1 MHLSTRH
8 IGDVSIIDVSG
19 KNPGARSVSIRDA
32 VERLHAS
39 GHLRVVLNLAEL
51 EYLDS
56 SGLGE
61 LVSCNMKAAQ
71 SGRPLK
77 VAALTRR
84 LSEMLRVMRL
94 ASTFDSYE
102 TVDAA
107 LASYPPAPPPA
118 G

>member
-1 MHLSTRH
+1 MHLSTRQL
-8 IGDVSIIDVSG
+8 GDVTIIDVSG
-19 KNPGARSVSIRDA
+19 KNPEGRSAVSIRES
-32 VERLHAS
+32 VERLHAT
-39 GHLRVVLNLAEL
+39 GRTRIVLNLAEL

-56 SGLGE
+56 SGMGE
-61 LVSCNMKAAQ
+61 LVSCNLKAAQ

-94 ASTFDSYE
+94 ASTFDMYE

-107 LASYPPAPPPA
+107 IASFPPAPQA
-118 G
+118 